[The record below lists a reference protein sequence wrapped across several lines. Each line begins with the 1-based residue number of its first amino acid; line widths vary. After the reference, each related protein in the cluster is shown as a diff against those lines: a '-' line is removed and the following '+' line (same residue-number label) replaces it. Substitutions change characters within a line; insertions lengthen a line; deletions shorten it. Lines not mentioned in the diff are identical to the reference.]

1 MIIAAVRKN
10 HSIDFSEQYLRNSCR
25 KSTLQSVMK
34 NYDFEIRSAT
44 SDDIALIGNMAEVVF
59 RETYRNILS
68 PEQMEYMMEWMYS
81 AHSLEKQMDNLG
93 HKYFIASVE
102 GRSAGYMSLNR
113 EKPLPD
119 GTELFH
125 LQKIYVMPD
134 FQKNG
139 LGRLLIDKAID
150 YVKTLSSAPCRI
162 ELNVNRNNPAVG
174 FYMNMGFRKVR
185 QGDFYI
191 GNGFYMNDYIM
202 AVEILP

>member
-1 MIIAAVRKN
+1 
-10 HSIDFSEQYLRNSCR
+10 
-25 KSTLQSVMK
+25 MK
-34 NYDFEIRSAT
+34 HYDFEIRSAT

-81 AHSLEKQMDNLG
+81 AHSLEKQMDILG